1 MLVKKE
7 KKDWLDC
14 IASLDTDITRYRF
27 DREKK
32 EDFKLLKRMLFEKAK
47 LVAALGVA
55 LGNLENDLIALE

>member
-27 DREKK
+27 DREEK

-47 LVAALGVA
+47 SVAALGVV